1 ITCDDDLL
9 WNGYIKNTLDGENPG
24 MRFVLFSSCGNL
36 DFYRIIP
43 PENTFGLDSK
53 PGLHLTRVELDEMVH
68 SSCVAIVC
76 DPVWIMCLQH
86 IGIARSMLTFLSLKF
101 RSMRVGMISAGDME
115 MELRSP
121 GLLEYSGASY
131 RGIATPDALE
141 RVKQAHDLSAESYRK
156 IYEAINVVA
165 SGKVVHSH
173 DWPTSQNTV
182 ELLTKYGFLYED
194 QTKQLQF
201 PSNVHLKIWLQSTRT
216 HPMGYHCMA
225 SDIWSGTVLLH
236 A

>member
-1 ITCDDDLL
+1 
-9 WNGYIKNTLDGENPG
+9 

-156 IYEAINVVA
+156 IGTIEQVWFPIRGPDETTPVPIKRASKDLVAIYPNA
-165 SGKVVHSH
+165 PNGL
-173 DWPTSQNTV
+173 P
-182 ELLTKYGFLYED
+182 
-194 QTKQLQF
+194 
-201 PSNVHLKIWLQSTRT
+201 
-216 HPMGYHCMA
+216 
-225 SDIWSGTVLLH
+225 LH
-236 A
+236 GIRYLEWHRVIARLSK

>member
-1 ITCDDDLL
+1 
-9 WNGYIKNTLDGENPG
+9 
-24 MRFVLFSSCGNL
+24 MRFVLFLSCGNL
-36 DFYRIIP
+36 DSYRIIP

-68 SSCVAIVC
+68 SSCVAI
-76 DPVWIMCLQH
+76 
-86 IGIARSMLTFLSLKF
+86 F